1 MDYPEFPTYA
11 EIEKLANKINN
22 FVSETK

>member
-11 EIEKLANKINN
+11 EIEKLADKINS
-22 FVSETK
+22 FVSSK